1 MDKEQAEKKAR
12 ELLPKRDNKI
22 KVDSG
27 YELVRQGK
35 NQTLAVVI
43 PIVADLLMRE
53 AELENNYRLSKDCT
67 DIWKNNY
74 IMAKKQLSASQ
85 KKVEELDIILKHSK
99 KWCDDIY
106 DKYESLKQSQE
117 LVCYSCGE
125 PIKYDNDRPECY
137 CNDCLPMDSKLKQS
151 QGKVLNSPPK
161 KLQQTALT
169 LPDANCFATCLAM
182 LLGLDVEDVPNFH
195 SDDEYQ
201 WFFKYKEWLGGIG
214 YDILALG
221 GESWDGEA
229 KNTQPDVYCIASGR
243 TGSGNLLHATVYK
256 KDKLYH
262 DPYPEGKG
270 ITSVNNW
277 MYLIPK
283 EIIHKA
289 QKGE

>member
-125 PIKYDNDRPECY
+125 PIKYDSDRPECY

-151 QGKVLNSPPK
+151 QGKALDTSKIWDIIEAFQTPYSVNPESDPIIHGNDFKGFVKAIYESQGKVLNVEEIKVVVDIGLS
-161 KLQQTALT
+161 
-169 LPDANCFATCLAM
+169 DAVKGEKC
-182 LLGLDVEDVPNFH
+182 
-195 SDDEYQ
+195 
-201 WFFKYKEWLGGIG
+201 GIG
-214 YDILALG
+214 DMHTFTFRDY
-221 GESWDGEA
+221 
-229 KNTQPDVYCIASGR
+229 IA
-243 TGSGNLLHATVYK
+243 TA
-256 KDKLYH
+256 
-262 DPYPEGKG
+262 
-270 ITSVNNW
+270 
-277 MYLIPK
+277 
-283 EIIHKA
+283 IHKA
-289 QKGE
+289 QLGGRDEVS